1 MQTDLS
7 TAAEGPLLREGA
19 CLIKSKAILHLLL
32 DGLQILLPRASQ
44 RESLSGVKN
53 AQRVNCTTLE
63 IVRRRGGWRRASFRF
78 LLQRPEQKPLPGE
91 KRSKMRC
98 LCSSSEINF
107 LSTSKTLLT
116 YDMHVPFIHFYPY
129 TIAPR
134 FACILAMQNETFLV
148 IFKHCVFQ
156 PYSLSLQHCE

>member
-7 TAAEGPLLREGA
+7 TAAESPA
-19 CLIKSKAILHLLL
+19 CAQKGGLIKSKAILHLLL
-32 DGLQILLPRASQ
+32 DGLQILFPRARK
-44 RESLSGVKN
+44 RESSSVKN

-63 IVRRRGGWRRASFRF
+63 IVRRRGGGGWRRASFRF

-116 YDMHVPFIHFYPY
+116 YDMHVPFTHFYPY
-129 TIAPR
+129 TKASPFSI
-134 FACILAMQNETFLV
+134 T
-148 IFKHCVFQ
+148 K
-156 PYSLSLQHCE
+156 

>member
-1 MQTDLS
+1 M
-7 TAAEGPLLREGA
+7 
-19 CLIKSKAILHLLL
+19 
-32 DGLQILLPRASQ
+32 
-44 RESLSGVKN
+44 KN

-107 LSTSKTLLT
+107 LSTSKRGVLGSPRHSPHLWFIPSAHLDFLAIFIIPSSHLDIHTLTSPRVQIILPPHLDRHTLT
-116 YDMHVPFIHFYPY
+116 S
-129 TIAPR
+129 PR
-134 FACILAMQNETFLV
+134 GFV
-148 IFKHCVFQ
+148 IPKGGKL
-156 PYSLSLQHCE
+156 Y